1 MIGLIIGIGLSFWIY
16 NVVKTKNN
24 DNPWGWIVGT
34 VLLWPVFTFIVG
46 QKYNERG
53 LKIVGL
59 IGLAILAF
67 VIIVLIIS
75 VATGF

>member
-46 QKYNERG
+46 KKYKETG
-53 LKIVGL
+53 LVVVGS

-67 VIIVLIIS
+67 AIIMIIIAAVS
-75 VATGF
+75 GY